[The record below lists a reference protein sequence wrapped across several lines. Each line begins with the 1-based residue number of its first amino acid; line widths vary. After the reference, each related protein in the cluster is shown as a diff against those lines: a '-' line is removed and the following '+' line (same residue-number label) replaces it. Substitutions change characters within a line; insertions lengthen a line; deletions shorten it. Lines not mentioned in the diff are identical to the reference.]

1 MKNRWDP
8 DTFCDFKNNQLAIR
22 VYTSNLL
29 GAEQDLVLHGG
40 GNTSFKGT
48 QKNIFG
54 EDEPVLY
61 VKGSGWDLSTIEKRG
76 FSPTRL
82 EYLLRLAKMGSLSD
96 TEMMTQLRI
105 ALLDPRAPTPSI
117 EAILHAVI
125 PYQFVDHSHADAVV
139 TISNTPNGDK
149 HLRQIY
155 GEDVLILPYIM
166 PGFILAKQVA
176 EATSR
181 VDWSTIKGIV
191 LLHHGIF
198 TFADSAKV
206 SYEKMIELV
215 TIAEK
220 FLEKNTTSDTIA
232 KLASEITEKKCLQ
245 MAKLRKAAGGLFGGP
260 LLARLDN
267 SLESAGFSNLDNAT
281 DLVGRGPLTPDHTIH
296 TKAFGAIFD
305 QNPADDLDN
314 FTEAYQ
320 EYFQNYAQDEHHILD
335 CMPRYGVWLNKGMVY
350 LSGNVRTLNIVENIT
365 QHTIKAIQLGEAL
378 GGWEALPRNDLFE
391 IEYWELE
398 QAKLKSDKDRASFEG
413 KVVVV
418 TGASSGIGAACVNEL
433 VENGA
438 AVIAI
443 DFQNEENFESSSILN
458 LRCDVTDSKQ
468 VADALL
474 LGVKHF
480 GGIDILISNAGNF
493 PPSQNLELLTDENW
507 DKSIELN
514 LSSHMRVLRAC
525 VPYLREGF
533 DPSVVI
539 IASKN
544 VPAPGPGAAAYSS
557 AKAGLTQLAR
567 IAALELGKDGIRVNV
582 LHPNAVYDTAMWTKK
597 LLSTRAASYG
607 LSIEDYKTANLLKRE
622 VTSKDVAR
630 AVSLFAGTDLAKTT
644 GSQLPIDAGN
654 DRVI

>member
-1 MKNRWDP
+1 M
-8 DTFCDFKNNQLAIR
+8 
-22 VYTSNLL
+22 
-29 GAEQDLVLHGG
+29 
-40 GNTSFKGT
+40 
-48 QKNIFG
+48 
-54 EDEPVLY
+54 
-61 VKGSGWDLSTIEKRG
+61 
-76 FSPTRL
+76 
-82 EYLLRLAKMGSLSD
+82 
-96 TEMMTQLRI
+96 
-105 ALLDPRAPTPSI
+105 
-117 EAILHAVI
+117 
-125 PYQFVDHSHADAVV
+125 
-139 TISNTPNGDK
+139 
-149 HLRQIY
+149 
-155 GEDVLILPYIM
+155 
-166 PGFILAKQVA
+166 
-176 EATSR
+176 
-181 VDWSTIKGIV
+181 
-191 LLHHGIF
+191 
-198 TFADSAKV
+198 
-206 SYEKMIELV
+206 
-215 TIAEK
+215 
-220 FLEKNTTSDTIA
+220 
-232 KLASEITEKKCLQ
+232 
-245 MAKLRKAAGGLFGGP
+245 
-260 LLARLDN
+260 
-267 SLESAGFSNLDNAT
+267 
-281 DLVGRGPLTPDHTIH
+281 
-296 TKAFGAIFD
+296 
-305 QNPADDLDN
+305 
-314 FTEAYQ
+314 
-320 EYFQNYAQDEHHILD
+320 
-335 CMPRYGVWLNKGMVY
+335 
-350 LSGNVRTLNIVENIT
+350 
-365 QHTIKAIQLGEAL
+365 
-378 GGWEALPRNDLFE
+378 
-391 IEYWELE
+391 
-398 QAKLKSDKDRASFEG
+398 
-413 KVVVV
+413 
-418 TGASSGIGAACVNEL
+418 

>member
-8 DTFCDFKNNQLAIR
+8 DKVSDCKNNQLGIR

-40 GNTSFKGT
+40 GNTSVKGT
-48 QKNIFG
+48 KKNVFG
-54 EDEPVLY
+54 EDERVLY

-82 EYLLRLAKMGSLSD
+82 EYLLRLAKLSSLSD
-96 TEMMTQLRI
+96 NEMMTQLRI
-105 ALLDPRAPTPSI
+105 ALLDPKAPIPSI
-117 EAILHAVI
+117 EAILHALI

-139 TISNTPNGDK
+139 TISNTPKGDA

-155 GEDVLILPYIM
+155 GEDILILPYIM

-176 EATSR
+176 EATSQ
-181 VDWSTIKGIV
+181 VDWSRIKGIV
-191 LLHHGIF
+191 LLHHGVF
-198 TFADSAKV
+198 TFADSAKA

-220 FLEKNTTSDTIA
+220 FLEKNTASDTIA
-232 KLASEITEKKCLQ
+232 KLESQITENKCLQ
-245 MAKLRKAAGGLFGGP
+245 MAKLRRDAGDLFGGP
-260 LLARLDN
+260 MLARLDN
-267 SLESAGFSNLDNAT
+267 SLESVGFSNLDNVK
-281 DLVGRGPLTPDHTIH
+281 DLVVRGPLTPDHTIH
-296 TKAFGAIFD
+296 TKAFGAIFG

-314 FTEAYQ
+314 FSEAYQ
-320 EYFQNYAQDEHHILD
+320 EYFQNYAHDEHQILD
-335 CMPRYGVWLNKGMVY
+335 CMPRYGVWLNNGMVY
-350 LSGNVRTLNIVENIT
+350 LSGNVRTLNVVENIT
-365 QHTIKAIQLGEAL
+365 QHTIRAIQLGEAL
-378 GGWEALPRNDLFE
+378 GGWQALPRNDLFE

-398 QAKLKSDKDRASFEG
+398 QAKLKSNKNRASFEG
-413 KVVVV
+413 KVVLI
-418 TGASSGIGAACVNEL
+418 TGASSGIGAACVNEF
-433 VENGA
+433 VEKGA

-443 DFQNEENFESSSILN
+443 DFQNAENFESSSILN

-468 VADALL
+468 IADALL

-480 GGIDILISNAGNF
+480 GGIDILISNAGSF
-493 PPSQNLELLTDENW
+493 PPSQVLDILTDENW

-514 LSSHMRVLRAC
+514 LSSHMRVMRAC

-567 IAALELGKDGIRVNV
+567 VAALELGKAGIRVNV
-582 LHPNAVYDTAMWTKK
+582 LHPNAVYDTAMWTEE
-597 LLSTRAASYG
+597 LLSARAASYG
-607 LSIEDYKTANLLKRE
+607 LSIEDYKTANLLKLK

>member
-1 MKNRWDP
+1 M
-8 DTFCDFKNNQLAIR
+8 CIR
-22 VYTSNLL
+22 DS
-29 GAEQDLVLHGG
+29 
-40 GNTSFKGT
+40 
-48 QKNIFG
+48 
-54 EDEPVLY
+54 
-61 VKGSGWDLSTIEKRG
+61 LSTIQKRG
-76 FSPTRL
+76 FSPARL
-82 EYLLRLAKMGSLSD
+82 EYLLRLAKLKSLSD

-105 ALLDPRAPTPSI
+105 ALLDPKAPTPSI
-117 EAILHAVI
+117 EAILHALI

-139 TISNTPNGDK
+139 TISNTPNGDA

-155 GEDVLILPYIM
+155 GEEVLILPYIM

-176 EATSR
+176 EATSQI
-181 VDWSTIKGIV
+181 DWSRIKGIV

-206 SYEKMIELV
+206 SYEKMIDLV

-220 FLEKNTTSDTIA
+220 FLEKNTSSDTIA
-232 KLASEITEKKCLQ
+232 KLESEITENKCLQ
-245 MAKLRKAAGGLFGGP
+245 MAKLRRSAGDLFGGP

-267 SLESAGFSNLDNAT
+267 SVESVGFSNLDNAK
-281 DLVGRGPLTPDHTIH
+281 DLVVSGPLTPDHTIH

-305 QNPADDLDN
+305 QNPAGDLEN
-314 FTEAYQ
+314 FTKAYQ
-320 EYFQNYAQDEHHILD
+320 EYFQNYAQDEHQILD
-335 CMPRYGVWLNKGMVY
+335 CMPRYGVWLNNGMVY
-350 LSGNVRTLNIVENIT
+350 LSGNVRTLNVVENIT
-365 QHTIKAIQLGEAL
+365 KHTIKAIQLGEAL
-378 GGWEALPRNDLFE
+378 GGWQALPRNDLFE

-398 QAKLKSDKDRASFEG
+398 QAKLKSDKDRDSFEG
-413 KVVVV
+413 KVVLV
-418 TGASSGIGAACVNEL
+418 TGASSGIGAACVNEF

-438 AVIAI
+438 AVIAV
-443 DFQNEENFESSSILN
+443 DFQNAENFEGPSILN

-468 VADALL
+468 IADALL

-480 GGIDILISNAGNF
+480 GGIDILVSNAGNF
-493 PPSQNLELLTDENW
+493 PPSQDLDLLTDENW

-514 LSSHMRVLRAC
+514 LSSHMRVMRAC

-582 LHPNAVYDTAMWTKK
+582 LHPNAVYDTAMWTEE
-597 LLSTRAASYG
+597 LLSARAASYG
-607 LSIEDYKTANLLKRE
+607 LSIEDYKTANLLKRK
-622 VTSKDVAR
+622 VTSQDVAR

>member
-8 DTFCDFKNNQLAIR
+8 DTASDCKNNQLAMR

-40 GNTSFKGT
+40 GNTSLKGT
-48 QKNIFG
+48 EKNIFG

-61 VKGSGWDLSTIEKRG
+61 VKGSGWDLSTIEKCG

-82 EYLLRLAKMGSLSD
+82 EYLLRLAKLKSLGD
-96 TEMMTQLRI
+96 IEMMTQLRI
-105 ALLDPRAPTPSI
+105 ALLDPKAPTPSI
-117 EAILHAVI
+117 EAILHALI
-125 PYQFVDHSHADAVV
+125 PYRFVDHSHADAVV
-139 TISNTPNGDK
+139 TISNTPNGAA

-176 EATSR
+176 EATSQS
-181 VDWSTIKGIV
+181 DWSKIKGIV

-198 TFADSAKV
+198 TFADSADV
-206 SYEKMIELV
+206 SYEQMIELV
-215 TIAEK
+215 TIAEN
-220 FLEKNTTSDTIA
+220 FLERSTTSATIA
-232 KLASEITEKKCLQ
+232 KVESQITENKCLQ
-245 MAKLRKAAGGLFGGP
+245 LAKLRRSAGHLFGGP
-260 LLARLDN
+260 MLARLDN
-267 SLESAGFSNLDNAT
+267 SLESAGFSNLENAK
-281 DLVGRGPLTPDHTIH
+281 DLIVRGPLTPDHTIH

-305 QNPADDLDN
+305 QNPAGDLDS
-314 FTEAYQ
+314 FTKAYK
-320 EYFQNYAQDEHHILD
+320 EYFQNYAQDKHQILD
-335 CMPRYGVWLNKGMVY
+335 CMPRYGVWLNNGMVY
-350 LSGNVRTLNIVENIT
+350 LSGNVRTLDIVENIT

-378 GGWEALPRNDLFE
+378 GGWEALPRNDLFD

-398 QAKLKSDKDRASFEG
+398 QAKLNFDKDRASFEG
-413 KVVVV
+413 KVVLV

-433 VENGA
+433 VEKGA

-443 DFQNEENFESSSILN
+443 DFQNIEHFNSSSILC

-468 VADALL
+468 IADALL

-493 PPSQNLELLTDENW
+493 PPSQDLDLLTDDNW
-507 DKSIELN
+507 NESIELN
-514 LSSHMRVLRAC
+514 LSSHMRVMRAC

-533 DPSVVI
+533 DPSVVV

-582 LHPNAVYDTAMWTKK
+582 LHPNAVYDTAMWTKE
-597 LLSTRAASYG
+597 LLADRAASYG
-607 LSIEDYKTANLLKRE
+607 LSIEEYKAANLLQRQ

>member
-8 DTFCDFKNNQLAIR
+8 DAFSDCKNNQLAMR

-40 GNTSFKGT
+40 GNTSLKGT
-48 QKNIFG
+48 EKNIFG

-82 EYLLRLAKMGSLSD
+82 EYLLRLAKLKSLSD
-96 TEMMTQLRI
+96 IEMMTQLRI
-105 ALLDPRAPTPSI
+105 ALLDPKAPTPSI
-117 EAILHAVI
+117 EAILHALI

-139 TISNTPNGDK
+139 TISNTPNGAA

-176 EATSR
+176 EATSQA
-181 VDWSTIKGIV
+181 DWSKIKGIV

-198 TFADSAKV
+198 TFADSADV
-206 SYEKMIELV
+206 SYEQMIELV
-215 TIAEK
+215 TLAEN
-220 FLEKNTTSDTIA
+220 FIERSTTSATIA
-232 KLASEITEKKCLQ
+232 KVESQITENKCLQ
-245 MAKLRKAAGGLFGGP
+245 LAKLRRSAGHLFGGP
-260 LLARLDN
+260 MLARLDN
-267 SLESAGFSNLDNAT
+267 SLESAGFSNLDNAKN
-281 DLVGRGPLTPDHTIH
+281 LIVRGPLTPDHTIH

-305 QNPADDLDN
+305 QNPAGDLDS
-314 FTEAYQ
+314 FTKAYK
-320 EYFQNYAQDEHHILD
+320 EYFQNYAQDKHHILD
-335 CMPRYGVWLNKGMVY
+335 CMPRYGVWLNNGMVY
-350 LSGNVRTLNIVENIT
+350 LSGNVRTLDIVENIT

-378 GGWEALPRNDLFE
+378 GGWEALPRNDLFD

-398 QAKLKSDKDRASFEG
+398 QAKLNSDKDRASFEG
-413 KVVVV
+413 KVVLV

-433 VENGA
+433 VEKGA
-438 AVIAI
+438 SVIAI
-443 DFQNEENFESSSILN
+443 DFQNIEKFNSSSILC

-468 VADALL
+468 IADALL

-493 PPSQNLELLTDENW
+493 PPSQDLDLLTDDNW
-507 DKSIELN
+507 DESIELN
-514 LSSHMRVLRAC
+514 LSSHMRVMRAC

-533 DPSVVI
+533 DPSVVV

-582 LHPNAVYDTAMWTKK
+582 LHPNAVYDTAMWTKEV
-597 LLSTRAASYG
+597 LAERAASYG
-607 LSIEDYKTANLLKRE
+607 LSIEEYKAANLLKRQ